1 MPAIRASCLCSL
13 LLFALLDDGFAVHL
27 SAAEPSIS
35 PAPAAKTFGE
45 SDLLALL
52 TATLQRDYVKDQGQL
67 ELRSSQPWKT
77 RMVPDAPLTLKIR
90 DLPTTGVTSFF
101 IVRFELL
108 ATNQSLGTWQWPVQ
122 ARVWREIWV
131 ARSAAQRGDLVCDSD
146 LARERRDLLALHE
159 PLAEFAAGDA
169 TLEFSESIQAGMPLL
184 ARYVKLRPVLHRGQI
199 ADAIVQDGALSI
211 TMKVEVLEDG
221 APGQII
227 RARNSDSRHDIRG
240 KVLDQQ
246 TILVS
251 L

>member
-1 MPAIRASCLCSL
+1 
-13 LLFALLDDGFAVHL
+13 
-27 SAAEPSIS
+27 
-35 PAPAAKTFGE
+35 
-45 SDLLALL
+45 
-52 TATLQRDYVKDQGQL
+52 
-67 ELRSSQPWKT
+67 
-77 RMVPDAPLTLKIR
+77 
-90 DLPTTGVTSFF
+90 
-101 IVRFELL
+101 
-108 ATNQSLGTWQWPVQ
+108 
-122 ARVWREIWV
+122 
-131 ARSAAQRGDLVCDSD
+131 
-146 LARERRDLLALHE
+146 LHE